1 MEIGMKKSLRL
12 IALLLALLT
21 VLPLF
26 ACANNSGGGEESKK
40 PAASSSEEASSDSTP
55 GKDESEMTYLEKLL
69 LLRDTVD
76 SGLPDE
82 QFSGN
87 TIRIDCLY
95 DENRTN
101 TPDWIMKEEFTA
113 DQINNALYKRHLD
126 IETQF
131 DVDIEYFY
139 SGLESESS
147 TDDYISTRVNIVR
160 SGTHDIDII
169 GIVPWATKLMLEGI
183 FEDMN
188 DLDYIDFTRPWWFTD
203 IIEDFTIDGHSTLAF
218 GSCTPISIFG
228 ASEVCY
234 FNKQLCEDYVKDEN
248 GEPIDL
254 YQVVRDGDW
263 TCDYLYRIA
272 KNNIYDMNG
281 NDINDEGDVFGFMY
295 AGPSF
300 MRIYWN
306 VGGKYCERDET
317 GELTCNLNTPL
328 NEKIFNTLR
337 DLISVNGD
345 GVDGKWFSEGNMLM
359 YGAALSLL
367 TESGAYDFEVGVLPL
382 PKLDD
387 NQENYI
393 STGYLTGVGITID
406 ATDANV
412 SACILEALAY
422 YGWYS
427 VVPTYY
433 ETIIKFKYSSDPQ
446 NAEMLDLLFN
456 TMVYDPVYVF
466 SKETIYYISTYCSN
480 PSAQFASFI
489 KRKDGVA
496 QKEIRS
502 NLAELRNIYSKIFK

>member
-1 MEIGMKKSLRL
+1 MKKLL
-12 IALLLALLT
+12 KPIALLLALLM

-26 ACANNSGGGEESKK
+26 ACANDPGDGDESKK
-40 PAASSSEEASSDSTP
+40 PVSSSSSSESSSQNP
-55 GKDESEMTYLEKLL
+55 AGKDESEMTYLEKLL
-69 LLRDTVD
+69 QLRDTED

-82 QFSGN
+82 KFSGN

-101 TPDWIMKEEFTA
+101 TPDWIMKEEITA
-113 DQINNALYKRHLD
+113 DQINNALYKRHTD

-147 TDDYISTRVNIVR
+147 IDDYIATRVNIVR

-188 DLDYIDFTRPWWFTD
+188 DLDYIDFSRPWWFTD
-203 IIEDFTIDGHSTLAF
+203 TVEDFTIDGHATLAF

-228 ASEVCY
+228 SSEVCF
-234 FNKQLCEDYVKDEN
+234 FNKELCEELVKDEN
-248 GEPIDL
+248 GDPVDL
-254 YQVVRDGDW
+254 YQLVRDGKW
-263 TCDYLYRIA
+263 TCEELYKIA
-272 KNNIYDMNG
+272 KTQIDMNG
-281 NDINDEGDVFGFMY
+281 NEKQDEGDIVGFMY

-306 VGGKYCERDET
+306 LGGKYCERDET
-317 GELTCNLNTPL
+317 GTLTCNLSTAL
-328 NEKIFNTLR
+328 NEKIFNTCR
-337 DLISVNGD
+337 NLINAND
-345 GVDGKWFSEGNMLM
+345 KDCDGKWFADGNMMM

-367 TESGAYDFEVGVLPL
+367 TESGGYDFEVGVLPL

-387 NQENYI
+387 NQKNYI

-412 SACILEALAY
+412 SACILEALSY

-446 NAEMLDLLFN
+446 NAEMLDLMFN
-456 TMVYDPVYVF
+456 TMVYDPIYVF

-480 PSAQFASFI
+480 TNTPFASFI
-489 KRKDGVA
+489 KRKNSIS
-496 QKEIRS
+496 KNEIKQ
-502 NLAELRNIYSKIFK
+502 NLTDLRNKYSKLFQTK